1 MRTILHLIF
10 IIIFI
15 TFLLGDCSEA
25 KKIDIN
31 NRNLSHRH
39 NGGSI
44 SSDSSV
50 ERRLNRFQI
59 RAGPQKDP
67 DTTTTKPPKA
77 QGTQGSNS
85 INPSQKPVSNGKMLP
100 DKSSVS
106 DANDANAQPTV
117 VTDSSPP
124 LVAGIAAFGCV
135 CVVVVGIFMVVN
147 KRKRREL
154 TDNIPIGSYTVI
166 DTFVPTL
173 PDELDIQLGDKVTVL
188 VVYDDG
194 WVQGVNET
202 QGGVKG
208 VFPQHCVNMKVSF
221 NVNNKRSSSMDR
233 TRSLKTELVE
243 NSIDSIR
250 RLPKTKEAFRNMA
263 VGDTLE

>member
-1 MRTILHLIF
+1 MQ
-10 IIIFI
+10 
-15 TFLLGDCSEA
+15 A

-31 NRNLSHRH
+31 NRNLSRRH

-50 ERRLNRFQI
+50 ERRLNRLRI
-59 RAGPQKDP
+59 RADPQKDP

-77 QGTQGSNS
+77 QGSNS
-85 INPSQKPVSNGKMLP
+85 INPNQNPVSNGKMMT
-100 DKSSVS
+100 DKSSVWNSIIVDYAKFLAVPVTLLWIYILFIINFLDDIYNTVS
-106 DANDANAQPTV
+106 DTNDASAQPTV

-124 LVAGIAAFGCV
+124 LVAGIAAFGC
-135 CVVVVGIFMVVN
+135 
-147 KRKRREL
+147 
-154 TDNIPIGSYTVI
+154 SYTVI

-221 NVNNKRSSSMDR
+221 NVNNKRSSSM
-233 TRSLKTELVE
+233 
-243 NSIDSIR
+243 
-250 RLPKTKEAFRNMA
+250 
-263 VGDTLE
+263 

>member
-44 SSDSSV
+44 

-85 INPSQKPVSNGKMLP
+85 I
-100 DKSSVS
+100 
-106 DANDANAQPTV
+106 
-117 VTDSSPP
+117 
-124 LVAGIAAFGCV
+124 
-135 CVVVVGIFMVVN
+135 
-147 KRKRREL
+147 
-154 TDNIPIGSYTVI
+154 
-166 DTFVPTL
+166 
-173 PDELDIQLGDKVTVL
+173 
-188 VVYDDG
+188 
-194 WVQGVNET
+194 
-202 QGGVKG
+202 
-208 VFPQHCVNMKVSF
+208 
-221 NVNNKRSSSMDR
+221 
-233 TRSLKTELVE
+233 
-243 NSIDSIR
+243 
-250 RLPKTKEAFRNMA
+250 
-263 VGDTLE
+263 

>member
-31 NRNLSHRH
+31 NRNLSRRH

-50 ERRLNRFQI
+50 ERRLNRLRI
-59 RAGPQKDP
+59 RADPQKDP

-77 QGTQGSNS
+77 QGSNS
-85 INPSQKPVSNGKMLP
+85 INPNQNPVSNGKMMT

-106 DANDANAQPTV
+106 DTNDASAQPTV

-135 CVVVVGIFMVVN
+135 CVVVVGIFMVVS

-154 TDNIPIGSYTVI
+154 TDNIVATSAIAWEQQDTFEELKEEEEETQPIGSYTVI

-221 NVNNKRSSSMDR
+221 NVNNKRSSSMGAYTIVD
-233 TRSLKTELVE
+233 L
-243 NSIDSIR
+243 N
-250 RLPKTKEAFRNMA
+250 
-263 VGDTLE
+263 